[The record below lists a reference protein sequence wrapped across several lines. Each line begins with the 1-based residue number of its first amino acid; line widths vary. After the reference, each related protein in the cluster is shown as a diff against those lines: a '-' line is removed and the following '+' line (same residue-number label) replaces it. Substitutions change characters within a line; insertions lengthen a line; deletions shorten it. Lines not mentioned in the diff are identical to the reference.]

1 MSGHSKWAQIKRQ
14 KGANDIKR
22 GQLFTKLG
30 REITIAA
37 RDGGGD
43 PNANFRLRLAIQ
55 RARENNMPL
64 DTIERAIKRGT
75 GGGEGAA
82 LEEIVYEGYGA
93 GGAAILVEAM
103 TDNRNRA
110 AAEVRSVF
118 TRHGGSLGE
127 TGCVSWLFD
136 SRGVITVDV
145 GDRDPDE
152 VALIAIDAGAEDVKI
167 EDGSL
172 EIYTVPG
179 DLEKVRQSL
188 DADNITVAS
197 AEVSMVPKTTVELD
211 PKATITVMRLIERL
225 EELDDVQAVYSNIE
239 VSEDALAEY
248 SELGDR
254 R

>member
-14 KGANDIKR
+14 KGANDAKR

-30 REITIAA
+30 REITVAA

-43 PNANFRLRLAIQ
+43 PNANLRLRLAIQ
-55 RARENNMPL
+55 RARENNMPM
-64 DTIERAIKRGT
+64 DNIERAIKRGT

-82 LEEIVYEGYGA
+82 LEDIVYEGYGV

-110 AAEVRSVF
+110 AAEIRSVF

-136 SRGVITVDV
+136 PKGVITIEV
-145 GDRDPDE
+145 GNQDPDE
-152 VALIAIDAGAEDVKI
+152 LALMAIDAGAEDVKVDDDTI
-167 EDGSL
+167 EV
-172 EIYTVPG
+172 YTSPA
-179 DLEKVRQSL
+179 DLDEVRQAL
-188 DADNITVAS
+188 EAKKVPIAN

-211 PKATITVMRLIERL
+211 PKSTITVMKMVERL
-225 EELDDVQAVYSNIE
+225 EELDDVQRVYSNIE
-239 VSEDALAEY
+239 VSEEALAQY
-248 SELGDR
+248 S
-254 R
+254 

>member
-14 KGANDIKR
+14 KGANDAKR

-43 PNANFRLRLAIQ
+43 PNANFRLRLAVQ
-55 RARENNMPL
+55 HARESNMPM
-64 DTIERAIKRGT
+64 DNIERAIKRGT

-82 LEEIVYEGYGA
+82 LEDIIYEGYGV

-110 AAEVRSVF
+110 AAEIRSVF

-136 SRGVITVDV
+136 SRGIITVEI
-145 GDRDPDE
+145 GKENPDDL
-152 VALIAIDAGAEDVKI
+152 ALTAIDAGADDVKV
-167 EDGSL
+167 EDGTL
-172 EIYTVPG
+172 EVYTEPA
-179 DLEKVRQSL
+179 DLDAVRQAL
-188 DADNITVAS
+188 ETKKVTIAN
-197 AEVSMVPKTTVELD
+197 AELSMIPKTTLGLD
-211 PKATITVMRLIERL
+211 SKATITVMKMVERL
-225 EELDDVQAVYSNIE
+225 EELDDVQRVFSNIE
-239 VSEDALAEY
+239 VSEEALAEY
-248 SELGDR
+248 S
-254 R
+254 

>member
-14 KGANDIKR
+14 KGANDAKR

-30 REITIAA
+30 REITVAA

-55 RARENNMPL
+55 RARENNMPM
-64 DTIERAIKRGT
+64 DNIERAIKRGT

-82 LEEIVYEGYGA
+82 LEDIVYEGYGV

-110 AAEVRSVF
+110 AAEIRSVF

-136 SRGVITVDV
+136 PKGVITIEV
-145 GDRDPDE
+145 GNQDPDE
-152 VALIAIDAGAEDVKI
+152 LALMAIDAGAEDVKVDDDTI
-167 EDGSL
+167 EV
-172 EIYTVPG
+172 YTSPA
-179 DLEKVRQSL
+179 DLDEVRQAL
-188 DADNITVAS
+188 EAKKVPIAN

-211 PKATITVMRLIERL
+211 PKSTITVMKMVERL
-225 EELDDVQAVYSNIE
+225 EELDDVQRVYSNIE
-239 VSEDALAEY
+239 VSEEALAQY
-248 SELGDR
+248 S
-254 R
+254 

>member
-30 REITIAA
+30 REITVAA

-55 RARENNMPL
+55 RARESNMPM

-75 GGGEGAA
+75 GGGEGAS
-82 LEEIVYEGYGA
+82 LEEITYEGYGV
-93 GGAAILVEAM
+93 GGAAIMVEAL

-110 AAEVRSVF
+110 AADVRSVF

-136 SRGVITVDV
+136 NRGVISF
-145 GDRDPDE
+145 GAGNHDPE
-152 VALIAIDAGAEDVKI
+152 ELALLAIDAGAEDVKVD
-167 EDGSL
+167 EGSL
-172 EIYTVPG
+172 EIYTEPG
-179 DLEKVRQSL
+179 DLEKVKQAL
-188 DADNITVAS
+188 EENKVVIDS
-197 AEVSMVPKTTVELD
+197 AEVSMVPKTTVQLD
-211 PKATITVMRLIERL
+211 PKATITVMKLIEKL
-225 EELDDVQAVYSNIE
+225 EELDDVQEVYSNIE
-239 VSEDALAEY
+239 VSEEALAEY
-248 SELGDR
+248 S
-254 R
+254 